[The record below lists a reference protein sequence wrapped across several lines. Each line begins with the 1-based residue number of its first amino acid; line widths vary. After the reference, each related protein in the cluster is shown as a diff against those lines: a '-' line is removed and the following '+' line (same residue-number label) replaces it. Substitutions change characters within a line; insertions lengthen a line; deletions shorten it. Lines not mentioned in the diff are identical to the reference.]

1 MCLFVYDYQ
10 MHEIVNLNNYI
21 KHLNNHIKLYQ
32 TWNNN
37 YFIIINYCLT
47 YLNVLNVDFDY
58 SAIE

>member
-32 TWNNN
+32 T
-37 YFIIINYCLT
+37 
-47 YLNVLNVDFDY
+47 
-58 SAIE
+58 